1 MPSSLRSSRARGL
14 AAAALLLAAAAAG
27 AQPRHPAPIPF
38 PEASWGA
45 TSDSVVAT
53 ARRAGLEFLT
63 IDGDGDY
70 AFRGVVAGTP
80 ALVFASFGD
89 SGLTRVTISVD
100 PHPSVASTFERMRD
114 SVVARFG
121 RPTLTTDA
129 DGPWRPNAS
138 LFVATAWRGILM
150 GLRRDGRILLV
161 VMCPSVSPR
170 LPTIGGLP
178 VT

>member
-1 MPSSLRSSRARGL
+1 MPSSQRLSRACGR
-14 AAAALLLAAAAAG
+14 ATAALLLAAAAAG
-27 AQPRHPAPIPF
+27 AQPRHPAPMPF
-38 PEASWGA
+38 AEASWGA
-45 TSDSVVAT
+45 SSDSVLAT
-53 ARRAGLEFLT
+53 ARRVGLEFLT
-63 IDGDGDY
+63 VDDDGDY

-121 RPTLTTDA
+121 TPAVTTDS
-129 DGPWRPNAS
+129 DGPWRPNSS

-161 VMCPSVSPR
+161 VMCPSASPR
-170 LPTIGGLP
+170 LPVRGGFP
-178 VT
+178 AT